1 MIILF
6 LVLWAM
12 SEMNEENAVEA
23 DLEDDAG
30 SIDEF
35 DVAQEYVDQYYAT
48 VTVEHLGSAWF
59 DTRLETLHESVQLAA
74 QHRYRT
80 VPRRYDPSP
89 QAVPAQHP
97 IRAVAK
103 AFHDA
108 PKNSTIRVHAYM
120 LTDPYAIDLL
130 IHHGADKQI
139 FLILDDNEKNTKAQ
153 CDFFTKYGTIARDAF
168 VKRVHVQVAGRDST
182 PFSSRYTQMH
192 QKTIITEAFTFFGSY
207 NLSCPARCAS
217 WESMVCVESSDSD
230 VADFDKLWHLLAD
243 KERKLEE
250 KKKRTA
256 PDALAMGSNKRLKN
270 E

>member
-1 MIILF
+1 
-6 LVLWAM
+6 M
-12 SEMNEENAVEA
+12 SEEA

-48 VTVEHLGSAWF
+48 VTVEHMVNGWF
-59 DTRLETLHESVQLAA
+59 DMRLQTLHENVKLSA

-80 VPRRYDPSP
+80 VPRRYDPLP
-89 QAVPAQHP
+89 QTVPAQHP

-108 PKNSTIRVHAYM
+108 PKNSTIRIHAYM

-139 FLILDDNEKNTKAQ
+139 LLILDDNEKNTKAQ
-153 CDFFTKYGTIARDAF
+153 RDFFTKYGTIARDAF
-168 VKRVHVQVAGRDST
+168 AKRVQVQVAARHAST
-182 PFSSRYTQMH
+182 PFLSRYTQMH

-207 NLSCPARCAS
+207 NLSCPARCSS
-217 WESMVCVESSDSD
+217 WESMVCVESADSD
-230 VADFDKLWHLLAD
+230 VADFDKLWRLLAD
-243 KERKLEE
+243 TKRKSEE
-250 KKKRTA
+250 KKKRAA
-256 PDALAMGSNKRLKN
+256 PDG
-270 E
+270 

>member
-1 MIILF
+1 MEE
-6 LVLWAM
+6 M
-12 SEMNEENAVEA
+12 SEVNEENVVEA

-48 VTVEHLGSAWF
+48 VTVEHLGSGWF
-59 DTRLETLHESVQLAA
+59 DTRLQTLHESVQLSA

-80 VPRRYDPSP
+80 VPRSYDPSP
-89 QAVPAQHP
+89 QTVPSQHP

-130 IHHGADKQI
+130 IHHGADKHI

-153 CDFFTKYGTIARDAF
+153 RDFFTKYGTIARDAF
-168 VKRVHVQVAGRDST
+168 AKRVQVQVARHDST
-182 PFSSRYTQMH
+182 PFFSRYTQMH

-217 WESMVCVESSDSD
+217 WESMVCVESADSD
-230 VADFDKLWHLLAD
+230 VADFDKLWRLLAD
-243 KERKLEE
+243 TKRKREE
-250 KKKRTA
+250 KKKRAA
-256 PDALAMGSNKRLKN
+256 PDTAAMGSNARLKS